1 MPYHPQPSTSHCSS
15 SAKRTTLLPFFALAL
30 RAIITPA
37 TAALAA
43 AALNTGTFCQRVT
56 RWENPPF
63 RGGKSSKKNGPD
75 MRKLMIDSSKIITKS
90 RKYELV
96 LMN

>member
-15 SAKRTTLLPFFALAL
+15 SANRTTILPFFALAL

-63 RGGKSSKKNGPD
+63 RGGKSSKKNVPD